1 MVRTGAWNTITT
13 GITIESAITT
23 TITAGTSVRKNTPI
37 TIIMATAMT
46 ITAITATVTISSALL

>member
-1 MVRTGAWNTITT
+1 MDPTVAWNTITT

-23 TITAGTSVRKNTPI
+23 TITAGTSARKNTPI

-46 ITAITATVTISSALL
+46 ITITDTVTISSTLQ